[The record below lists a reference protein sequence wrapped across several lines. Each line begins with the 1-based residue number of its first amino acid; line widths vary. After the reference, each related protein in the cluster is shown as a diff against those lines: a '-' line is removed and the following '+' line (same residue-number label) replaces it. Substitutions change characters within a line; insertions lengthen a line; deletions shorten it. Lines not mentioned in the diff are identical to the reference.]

1 MGSQDINFTTFVNNI
16 GQKLNELN
24 MSAAQKKYI
33 YNHLNCIFTLGDA
46 NGDQKLSSTELST
59 ISGMLDT
66 VIKNAQ
72 NEITADTVPDSDA
85 EQVTVV
91 SPEADTAQRPQEIKN
106 PYFKGLED
114 YQFEQHPAKN
124 RAGTITVN
132 GEKILISTDGTMYG
146 LNRFNNG
153 KLIED
158 DITLTLYTKDE
169 LKALL
174 QDENRNFGEYS
185 GLDDIKNYFI
195 P

>member
-16 GQKLNELN
+16 GLKLNELN
-24 MSAAQKKYI
+24 MSAAQKKYV

-72 NEITADTVPDSDA
+72 NEIKADTVPDSDT

-114 YQFEQHPAKN
+114 YQFEQHPGKN
-124 RAGTITVN
+124 GVGTITVN

-158 DITLTLYTKDE
+158 DITLTSYTKDE

-185 GLDDIKNYFI
+185 GLDDIKKYFI